1 MKRYPVVSA
10 VALMVVGL
18 AGCGSSC
25 STCEVDPADLTY
37 APFLGVNLAN
47 MTKTASGLYIQDLV
61 VGQGE
66 EVFYGDSVRVH
77 YTGWLHDGTEFD
89 SSEGG
94 EPRVFRLDSYV
105 IPGWREGVP
114 GMREGGKRKLVV
126 PPTLGY
132 GSKGFPP
139 IIPKNATL
147 VFDIEVIERW

>member
-1 MKRYPVVSA
+1 LA
-10 VALMVVGL
+10 VAAASVFAL

-25 STCEVDPADLTY
+25 STCEVDPADLTF
-37 APFLGVNLAN
+37 APFLGVNLAT
-47 MTKTASGLYIQDLV
+47 MTKTASGLYYQDLV

-66 EVFYGDSVRVH
+66 EAFFGDSLRVH

-94 EPRVFRLDSYV
+94 EPRVFQLNSGL
-105 IPGWREGVP
+105 IAAWQEGVP

-132 GSKGFPP
+132 GKNGVPGA
-139 IIPKNATL
+139 IPGNATL
-147 VFDIEVIERW
+147 VFDIQLIDRW